1 LLSVDSTSINEYII
15 DIMEKLFST
24 NELSAGSIKDD
35 TSDIGSSSRKPLD
48 FDKIKLL
55 KEAVFAKYQISD
67 DKKEEIW
74 NRIKEIGNRKCKE
87 CRDKNKKKKERCWL
101 IKSKYYYM
109 I

>member
-1 LLSVDSTSINEYII
+1 MLSVDSVSINEYII

-24 NELSAGSIKDD
+24 SELSAGSIKDD

-67 DKKEEIW
+67 DKKEEI
-74 NRIKEIGNRKCKE
+74 KEGSRMIIDDSSVKR
-87 CRDKNKKKKERCWL
+87 RDFPADIEEQFKKVAG
-101 IKSKYYYM
+101 SSYQ
-109 I
+109 